1 MVISPTMQVK
11 IRLCLTVK
19 RNRSDS
25 LPTKAYRGAGDG
37 DRLRGNHLA
46 GNAAG
51 GIGRDQ
57 QNIGDANLLRRRCLQ
72 RGEQGV
78 RRGVRTG
85 QEYPQPAKERREE
98 GKRVAGMGQR
108 QARVDDSPE

>member
-1 MVISPTMQVK
+1 MFDGKAEQ
-11 IRLCLTVK
+11 IRLFAHPGLP
-19 RNRSDS
+19 RRRRWRS
-25 LPTKAYRGAGDG
+25 TA
-37 DRLRGNHLA
+37 GNHLA

-85 QEYPQPAKERREE
+85 QEYPSQPRNGEKKVNAWPVWASAR
-98 GKRVAGMGQR
+98 
-108 QARVDDSPE
+108 ARVDDSPE

>member
-1 MVISPTMQVK
+1 MFDGKAEQ
-11 IRLCLTVK
+11 IRLFAH
-19 RNRSDS
+19 R
-25 LPTKAYRGAGDG
+25 AYRGAGDG

-51 GIGRDQ
+51 GISRDQ
-57 QNIGDANLLRRRCLQ
+57 QDIGDANLLRRRCLQ

-85 QEYPQPAKERREE
+85 QEYPSQPRNGEKKVNAWPVWASAR
-98 GKRVAGMGQR
+98 
-108 QARVDDSPE
+108 ARVDDSPE

>member
-1 MVISPTMQVK
+1 MFDGKAEQ
-11 IRLCLTVK
+11 IRLFAHQ
-19 RNRSDS
+19 
-25 LPTKAYRGAGDG
+25 AYRGAGDG

-46 GNAAG
+46 SNAAG
-51 GIGRDQ
+51 GISRDQ
-57 QNIGDANLLRRRCLQ
+57 QDIGDANLLRRRCLQ

-108 QARVDDSPE
+108 RAVVDDSPE

>member
-25 LPTKAYRGAGDG
+25 LPTAYRGAGDG

-46 GNAAG
+46 SNAAG
-51 GIGRDQ
+51 GISRDQ
-57 QNIGDANLLRRRCLQ
+57 QDIGDANLLRRRCLQ

-85 QEYPQPAKERREE
+85 QEYPSQPRNGEKKVNAWPVWASARRSTT
-98 GKRVAGMGQR
+98 
-108 QARVDDSPE
+108 ARNS